1 MHKFEIRVA
10 RDHPNGG
17 IKAGDE
23 LTFFYPSSEWSM
35 SQPFECKCGAGEG
48 ICKGTISGAKEMG
61 RERLKGY
68 WLNPHIEELLDEMEG
83 KSATNGA
90 ATNGNANGSSNG
102 VANGAANGDANG
114 DAKKENG
121 TANGEANGK
130 AKENGDA
137 NGAAKKQDKKKKK
150 SCSIM

>member
-48 ICKGTISGAKEMG
+48 ICKGTIAGAKEMG

-83 KSATNGA
+83 KTATNGA
-90 ATNGNANGSSNG
+90 ATNGHANGTSNG
-102 VANGAANGDANG
+102 VANG

-121 TANGEANGK
+121 TANGVANGETK
-130 AKENGDA
+130 AENGAA
-137 NGAAKKQDKKKKK
+137 NGAAKKHDRKKTK